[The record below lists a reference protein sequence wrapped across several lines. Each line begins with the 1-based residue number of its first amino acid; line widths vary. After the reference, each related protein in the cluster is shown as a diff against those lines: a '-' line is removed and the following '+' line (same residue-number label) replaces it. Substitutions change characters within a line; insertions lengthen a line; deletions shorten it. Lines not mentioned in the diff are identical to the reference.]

1 MRARPRP
8 SAALTAAMTPP
19 VGRPVALLLL
29 LGSGSAWLAL
39 MHSQAF
45 AVFDPGNLAEL
56 CSALGGAVAPSFDR
70 LWLAGRQMFFDGLLM
85 VLAMM
90 LPGAVRGSALTPACR
105 AREPWPLHS
114 AWMVAYL
121 AAWCTG
127 LLVAVLAAA
136 AVSWLGW
143 PGRTALPA
151 GTPAQ
156 ALALCAALMHCHRCQ
171 THAVE
176 RMQRHHRQRAPPHAL
191 MHCHRLLAPAEVV
204 LRAAPPRSTRAAWQA
219 GLREG
224 GRCMRRCALPMVALH
239 ALYGMSL
246 AAMAAYAFWFWWRA
260 GALAACGGGVGV
272 PGQCS
277 GGVSAQRGNA

>member
-156 ALALCAALMHCHRCQ
+156 ALALCAALMHCHR
-171 THAVE
+171 
-176 RMQRHHRQRAPPHAL
+176 
-191 MHCHRLLAPAEVV
+191 LLAPAEVV

-260 GALAACGGGVGV
+260 GAPSRWPHAVAALAFLG
-272 PGQCS
+272 
-277 GGVSAQRGNA
+277 SAAAV